1 MEAVTLPGTAVADA
15 VVEPDSEESETPKG
29 GVFTSSRLGKLAMRF
44 VMSTGAVLAIGVLA
58 LTVGPRFLPYQTYT
72 VLSGSMEPTLPVGSV
87 IVAVPAQ
94 GNELNKGDIITV
106 ANPQHQGMLVTHR
119 IVAVE
124 AGPQGRVF
132 KTKGDAN
139 QEPDSWIVPASG
151 GGWRYAFAIPYLGYV
166 LSALQSGF
174 GRLVLLVVPT
184 LLLGGLLLVEI
195 WRPAKMPDKVSDGAM
210 PAGA

>member
-1 MEAVTLPGTAVADA
+1 MEAVALSGTAVANA
-15 VVEPDSEESETPKG
+15 VVEGDSEESETPK
-29 GVFTSSRLGKLAMRF
+29 VEVLTSSRLGRLVMRA
-44 VMSTGAVLAIGVLA
+44 VMSTGVALAIGVLA

-106 ANPQHQGMLVTHR
+106 AIPQRQDMLVTHR

-124 AGPQGRVF
+124 TGPQGRVF

-139 QEPDSWIVPASG
+139 QEADSWLVPASG

-166 LSALQSGF
+166 LSALQSGL
-174 GRLVLLVVPT
+174 GRMLLLVVPT

-195 WRPAKMPDKVSDGAM
+195 WRPARMPDKVSDGAM